1 MYLSEQQVKHLFDKL
16 IENFF
21 DSRFAFDS
29 ISPLMVKNQRY
40 HGSIKRVSAKF
51 DWSISDI
58 REIQN
63 CNSGYLMME
72 VVTGSKS

>member
-1 MYLSEQQVKHLFDKL
+1 
-16 IENFF
+16 
-21 DSRFAFDS
+21 
-29 ISPLMVKNQRY
+29 MVKNQE
-40 HGSIKRVSAKF
+40 HDDSIKHMSAKF